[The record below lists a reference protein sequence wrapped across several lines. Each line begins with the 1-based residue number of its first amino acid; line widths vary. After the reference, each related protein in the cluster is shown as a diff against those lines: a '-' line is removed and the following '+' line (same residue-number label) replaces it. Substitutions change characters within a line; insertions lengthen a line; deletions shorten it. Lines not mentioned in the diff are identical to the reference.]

1 MTAAHHSPDLR
12 NRLLVA
18 GLDEL
23 RENGLA
29 AVSIRAVARR
39 AGVSHAA
46 PGYVF
51 GDRAGLLT
59 AMAERGF
66 EQLRDHLSASGIDL
80 SDDDAIIAVG
90 AAYLEFAR
98 QHPALY
104 QLLFDAEELRR
115 HDPDLGRAGGQAFGA
130 LIGRLPPSVAATG
143 PRGPGPLLAWTVVH
157 GLAGLERSGALGTQL
172 ADDAARAGAELALLR
187 HVARAI
193 RVEAGVAGSAAG

>member
-1 MTAAHHSPDLR
+1 MTAPHRSADLR
-12 NRLLVA
+12 QKLVTA

-23 RENGLA
+23 RDNGLA

-66 EQLRDHLSASGIDL
+66 ELLRDHLAASSSHASG
-80 SDDDAIIAVG
+80 DDAVVAVG

-98 QHPALY
+98 QQPALY
-104 QLLFDAEELRR
+104 QLLFDADELPR
-115 HDPDLGRAGGQAFGA
+115 DDADLARAGGEAFGA
-130 LIGRLPPSVAATG
+130 LIDKLPPAVAATA
-143 PRGPGPLLAWTVVH
+143 PRGAGPLLAWAVVH
-157 GLAGLERSGALGTQL
+157 GLAGLERSGALGTGF
-172 ADDAARAGAELALLR
+172 ADDAERAHAEQVLLR
-187 HVARAI
+187 HVAPAI
-193 RVEAGVAGSAAG
+193 SAETDAR

>member
-1 MTAAHHSPDLR
+1 MTAPPRSADLR
-12 NRLLVA
+12 ERLVAA

-66 EQLRDHLSASGIDL
+66 VLLRDRLETSGAEASG
-80 SDDDAIIAVG
+80 DDAIIAVG
-90 AAYLEFAR
+90 AAYLAFAR
-98 QHPALY
+98 DEPALY
-104 QLLFDAEELRR
+104 QLLFDADELRR
-115 HDPDLGRAGGQAFGA
+115 HDADLGRAGGAAFAA
-130 LIGRLPPSVAATG
+130 LISRLPADVAATG

-172 ADDAARAGAELALLR
+172 ADDRERADAENALLQ
-187 HVARAI
+187 HVAAAI
-193 RVEAGVAGSAAG
+193 RVEADAVRRSER

>member
-1 MTAAHHSPDLR
+1 MTAPHRSADLR
-12 NRLLVA
+12 QKLVAA

-66 EQLRDHLSASGIDL
+66 ELLRDHLAASG
-80 SDDDAIIAVG
+80 SQAEGDDAVIAVG

-98 QHPALY
+98 QQPALY

-115 HDPDLGRAGGQAFGA
+115 NDPGLGMAGGQAFGA
-130 LIGRLPPSVAATG
+130 LISRLPPEVAATG

-172 ADDAARAGAELALLR
+172 ADDRARADAESALLR
-187 HVARAI
+187 HVAASIRA
-193 RVEAGVAGSAAG
+193 EADAAPPSSG